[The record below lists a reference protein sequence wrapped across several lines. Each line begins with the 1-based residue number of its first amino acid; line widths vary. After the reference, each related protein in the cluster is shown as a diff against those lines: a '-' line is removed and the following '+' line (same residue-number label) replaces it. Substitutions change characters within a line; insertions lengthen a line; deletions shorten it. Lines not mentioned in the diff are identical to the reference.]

1 MTGAGVNYLHLDFKG
16 CCPDFESMFSWLE
29 FFRRC
34 GFDGIVFEYD
44 CRIGWKTFP
53 GSGSPRYTHQEAV
66 ELVACCEKLGLEAIP
81 LIQIQG
87 HVEWLLKHEKYAH
100 LREMNSF
107 QFCPSHPETL
117 PLLKRW
123 LDEVLTIFPN
133 AKHIHLGGDEVE
145 SLGICPVCKAR
156 GKAEVYLAHARAM
169 TEYAVS
175 KGIVP
180 ILWGDMFIQE
190 NLSAE
195 SLPEETVLVDWK
207 YWGRAPYRSTLT
219 LEKSG
224 RTVWGASA
232 ILQSWYDFHC
242 SLHDDMEER
251 LGNIR
256 SWRNTGRNV
265 IHTTWGRP
273 SNMWNLLPLWSGA
286 IPLFHAAGGT
296 LSKEFE
302 AVMLKLDNVLRNSRI
317 FEMEAFL
324 DQFKEY
330 KPAGKFEQDYISY
343 WCLGLRFQILS
354 KRLQE
359 IVFGR
364 ETVHCAQKY
373 VGTYPRMEKRFF
385 QDPVP
390 VLEDDFRRWGEEML
404 RFCHSH
410 RFSDSEEF
418 VEEKLSICNLL
429 KYGVH

>member
-1 MTGAGVNYLHLDFKG
+1 MTAA
-16 CCPDFESMFSWLE
+16 S
-29 FFRRC
+29 
-34 GFDGIVFEYD
+34 DG
-44 CRIGWKTFP
+44 KH
-53 GSGSPRYTHQEAV
+53 SPAAAAPVTP
-66 ELVACCEKLGLEAIP
+66 KLGLEAIP

-232 ILQSWYDFHC
+232 ILQSWYDFH
-242 SLHDDMEER
+242 
-251 LGNIR
+251 
-256 SWRNTGRNV
+256 
-265 IHTTWGRP
+265 
-273 SNMWNLLPLWSGA
+273 
-286 IPLFHAAGGT
+286 GGT
-296 LSKEFE
+296 SGQYPLMAQYRTQCDSHHMGTSQQYVESFAAME
-302 AVMLKLDNVLRNSRI
+302 RSHSSFPCRRRN
-317 FEMEAFL
+317 
-324 DQFKEY
+324 FKQ
-330 KPAGKFEQDYISY
+330 GI
-343 WCLGLRFQILS
+343 
-354 KRLQE
+354 
-359 IVFGR
+359 
-364 ETVHCAQKY
+364 
-373 VGTYPRMEKRFF
+373 
-385 QDPVP
+385 
-390 VLEDDFRRWGEEML
+390 
-404 RFCHSH
+404 
-410 RFSDSEEF
+410 
-418 VEEKLSICNLL
+418 
-429 KYGVH
+429 